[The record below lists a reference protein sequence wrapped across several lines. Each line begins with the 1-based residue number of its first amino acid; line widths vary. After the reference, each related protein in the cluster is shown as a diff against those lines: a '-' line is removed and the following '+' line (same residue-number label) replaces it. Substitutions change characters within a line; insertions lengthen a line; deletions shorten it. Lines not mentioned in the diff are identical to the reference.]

1 MKDAGEIFSKLF
13 QSILIAIATYF
24 ATEFSNLARSIQELN
39 QNVAVLIERTTTQS
53 QEIIDIKSRL
63 TSLETTR

>member
-53 QEIIDIKSRL
+53 QEIVDIKTRL
-63 TSLETTR
+63 IKLETK